1 MALTHSLPLKDWYFE
16 KTSQWT
22 LDYPPFFAYFELFLS
37 KFAMIFD
44 EKMLQVGYMFCFLI
58 CSSATTHNTTIV
70 LLFAYW

>member
-44 EKMLQVGYMFCFLI
+44 EKMLQVGYMFVF
-58 CSSATTHNTTIV
+58 
-70 LLFAYW
+70 